1 MKRVFLVTC
10 AAAVVAIPQA
20 AAAQSPNPVQ
30 EAAPFIDRANQEWDK
45 AIVTG
50 DVETIVAPYAEDSVF
65 ILPDGRAFRGK
76 AAIRQMYS
84 ARPKTNEIVDATAS
98 SDGRVA
104 AGPDDVYEWGS
115 ASATVKSGGEAARRS
130 LGRFLTVW
138 HRQGDRWVITRNL
151 AF

>member
-1 MKRVFLVTC
+1 MKRGLLIAL
-10 AAAVVAIPQA
+10 AAIALPA
-20 AAAQSPNPVQ
+20 AAAPNPIA
-30 EAAPFIDRANQEWDK
+30 EAAPFIDKANSEWGK
-45 AIVTG
+45 AIAVG
-50 DVETIVAPYAEDSVF
+50 DVETIVAPYADDGVF
-65 ILPDGRAFRGK
+65 ILPDGKSVEGK

-84 ARPKTNEIVDATAS
+84 ARPKRAQIISASAT

-115 ASATVKSGGEAARRS
+115 ASATLKTDKGVEQRT

-138 HRQGDRWVITRNL
+138 HRQGDKWVISRNL

>member
-1 MKRVFLVTC
+1 MKRGLLIAL
-10 AAAVVAIPQA
+10 AAIALPA
-20 AAAQSPNPVQ
+20 AAAPNPIA
-30 EAAPFIDRANQEWDK
+30 EAAPFIDKANSEWGK
-45 AIVTG
+45 AIAVG
-50 DVETIVAPYAEDSVF
+50 DVETIVAPYADDGVF
-65 ILPDGRAFRGK
+65 ILPDGKTVEGK

-84 ARPKTNEIVDATAS
+84 ARPKRAQIISASAT

-115 ASATVKSGGEAARRS
+115 ASATLKTDKGVEQRT

-138 HRQGDRWVITRNL
+138 HRQGDKWVISRNL

>member
-1 MKRVFLVTC
+1 MKRALFIAL
-10 AAAVVAIPQA
+10 AAVALPATA
-20 AAAQSPNPVQ
+20 APNPIA
-30 EAAPFIDRANQEWDK
+30 EAAPFIDKANSEWGK
-45 AIVTG
+45 AIAVG
-50 DVETIVAPYAEDSVF
+50 DVETIVAPYADDGVF
-65 ILPDGRAFRGK
+65 ILPDGKTVEGK

-84 ARPKTNEIVDATAS
+84 ARPKRAQIISASAT

-115 ASATVKSGGEAARRS
+115 ASATLKTDKGVEQRT

-138 HRQGDRWVITRNL
+138 HRQGDKWVISRNL